1 MGTLDKRGWVG
12 ISALAVGVVILLI
25 VIFSSVRDAGQQF
38 LNLFRVQQVQTIQIT
53 QEFLDSLPEP
63 DAELIHWVEEP
74 SGDGEGREV
83 TLAEAEEALGFRLA
97 QLSELPDILQADPKV
112 MITDAEEA
120 SFSIDLPV
128 ARNYIWAL
136 GGDGAILPD
145 ELEGAIFRITV
156 PRVGMLFYAAKDNPD
171 QGVRLL
177 QTTSPTLA
185 TPSEIDMDAIRTEL
199 LKLSILPPELAE
211 QLRAVENWEQT
222 LLLPLVEGMSEEVNV
237 GSATAVRFF
246 GMDDEDRMLVWVV
259 QDRIHVLST
268 NVPDLDLAAW
278 RRTSGKEAL
287 PLTTESAG
295 DDRILAA

>member
-1 MGTLDKRGWVG
+1 MGTLDRRGWVG

-97 QLSELPDILQADPKV
+97 QLSDLPDILQADPKV
-112 MITDAEEA
+112 MITDAAEA

-156 PRVGMLFYAAKDNPD
+156 PQVGMLFYASKDNPD

-199 LKLSILPPELAE
+199 LELSILSPELAD
-211 QLRAVENWEQT
+211 QLRAVEDWEQT

-259 QDRIHVLST
+259 RDRIHVLST
-268 NVPDLDLAAW
+268 NVPDLNLADLAENV
-278 RRTSGKEAL
+278 R
-287 PLTTESAG
+287 
-295 DDRILAA
+295 

>member
-1 MGTLDKRGWVG
+1 MDTLDRRAWVG
-12 ISALAVGVVILLI
+12 ISALAIGVVILLI

-63 DAELIHWVEEP
+63 DAELIQWVEEP

-83 TLAEAEEALGFRLA
+83 TLVEAEEALGFRLA
-97 QLSELPDILQADPKV
+97 QLSALPDILQADPKV

-145 ELEGAIFRITV
+145 ELEGAIFRVTV

-185 TPSEIDMDAIRTEL
+185 TPSEINMDAIRTEL

-222 LLLPLVEGMSEEVNV
+222 LLLPLVEGVSEEVSV

-268 NVPDLDLAAW
+268 NVPDLDLAA
-278 RRTSGKEAL
+278 
-287 PLTTESAG
+287 
-295 DDRILAA
+295 LAENVR

>member
-1 MGTLDKRGWVG
+1 MGTLDRRGWVG

-38 LNLFRVQQVQTIQIT
+38 LNLFRVQEVQTIQIT

-63 DAELIHWVEEP
+63 DADLIQWVEEP
-74 SGDGEGREV
+74 SGDGEAREV
-83 TLAEAEEALGFRLA
+83 TLAEAEEALGYRLA
-97 QLSELPDILQADPKV
+97 QLSEVPESLLAEPQV
-112 MITDAEEA
+112 MITDETEA
-120 SFSIDLPV
+120 SFSIDLAV

-156 PRVGMLFYAAKDNPD
+156 PQVAMLFYATQDNPN

-199 LKLSILPPELAE
+199 LELSILPPELAD
-211 QLRAVENWEQT
+211 QLRAVEDWEQT
-222 LLLPLVEGMSEEVNV
+222 LLLPLVEGMSEEVSV

-259 QDRIHVLST
+259 RDRIHVLST
-268 NVPDLDLAAW
+268 NVPDLDLAA
-278 RRTSGKEAL
+278 
-287 PLTTESAG
+287 
-295 DDRILAA
+295 LAENVR

>member
-1 MGTLDKRGWVG
+1 MGTLDRRSWVG

-63 DAELIHWVEEP
+63 DAELIQWVEEP
-74 SGDGEGREV
+74 SDDGEAREV
-83 TLAEAEEALGFRLA
+83 TFAEAEEALGFRLA
-97 QLSELPDILQADPKV
+97 QLSELPESLQAEPQV
-112 MITDAEEA
+112 MITDETEA
-120 SFSIDLPV
+120 SFSIDLAV

-145 ELEGAIFRITV
+145 ELEGAIFRVTMPQV
-156 PRVGMLFYAAKDNPD
+156 AMLFYATQDNPE

-185 TPSEIDMDAIRTEL
+185 TPSELDMDAIRTEL
-199 LKLSILPPELAE
+199 LELSILPPELAE
-211 QLRAVENWEQT
+211 QLRAVEDWEET
-222 LLLPLVEGMSEEVNV
+222 LLLPLVEGMSEEVNI
-237 GSATAVRFF
+237 GSTTAVRFF

-259 QDRIHVLST
+259 RDRIHVLST
-268 NVPDLDLAAW
+268 NVPDLDLAA
-278 RRTSGKEAL
+278 
-287 PLTTESAG
+287 
-295 DDRILAA
+295 LAENVR

>member
-1 MGTLDKRGWVG
+1 METLDRRALVG
-12 ISALAVGVVILLI
+12 LSALAVGVVILLI

-83 TLAEAEEALGFRLA
+83 TLAEAEEALGFRLV
-97 QLSELPDILQADPKV
+97 QLSEVPDILQADPKV

-145 ELEGAIFRITV
+145 ELEGAIFRVTV

-177 QTTSPTLA
+177 QTTSPMLA
-185 TPSEIDMDAIRTEL
+185 TPSEINMDAIRTEL

-211 QLRAVENWEQT
+211 QLRAVEDWEQT
-222 LLLPLVEGMSEEVNV
+222 LLLPLVEGMSEEVSV

-268 NVPDLDLAAW
+268 NVPDLDLAA
-278 RRTSGKEAL
+278 
-287 PLTTESAG
+287 
-295 DDRILAA
+295 LAENVR

>member
-1 MGTLDKRGWVG
+1 MGTLDRRGWVG

-112 MITDAEEA
+112 MITDAAEA

-211 QLRAVENWEQT
+211 QLRAVEDWEQT

-237 GSATAVRFF
+237 SARRPRCGSLAWTTKIACSSGLSRIEFTSLA
-246 GMDDEDRMLVWVV
+246 RMSPTSIWRL
-259 QDRIHVLST
+259 
-268 NVPDLDLAAW
+268 W

-287 PLTTESAG
+287 PLTAE
-295 DDRILAA
+295 

>member
-1 MGTLDKRGWVG
+1 MGTLDRRGWVG

-63 DAELIHWVEEP
+63 DAELIQWVEEP
-74 SGDGEGREV
+74 SDDGEAREV
-83 TLAEAEEALGFRLA
+83 TLAEAEEALGFRPA
-97 QLSELPDILQADPKV
+97 QLSEVPESLQAEPQV
-112 MITDAEEA
+112 MITDETEA
-120 SFSIDLPV
+120 SFSIDLAV

-156 PRVGMLFYAAKDNPD
+156 PQVAMLFYATQDNPN

-199 LKLSILPPELAE
+199 LELSILPPELAD
-211 QLRAVENWEQT
+211 QLRAVEDWEQT
-222 LLLPLVEGMSEEVNV
+222 LLLPLVEGMSEEVSV

-259 QDRIHVLST
+259 RDRIHVLST
-268 NVPDLDLAAW
+268 NVPDLDLAA
-278 RRTSGKEAL
+278 
-287 PLTTESAG
+287 
-295 DDRILAA
+295 LAENVR

>member
-1 MGTLDKRGWVG
+1 MGTLDRRGWVG
-12 ISALAVGVVILLI
+12 LSALAVGVVILLI

-38 LNLFRVQQVQTIQIT
+38 LNLFRVQEVQTIQIT

-63 DAELIHWVEEP
+63 DAELIQWVEEP
-74 SGDGEGREV
+74 SGDGEAREV

-97 QLSELPDILQADPKV
+97 QLSEVPESLLAEPQV
-112 MITDAEEA
+112 MITDETEA
-120 SFSIDLPV
+120 SFSIDLAV

-156 PRVGMLFYAAKDNPD
+156 PQVAMLFYATQDNPD

-185 TPSEIDMDAIRTEL
+185 TPSEINMDAIRTEL

-211 QLRAVENWEQT
+211 QLRAVEDWEQT
-222 LLLPLVEGMSEEVNV
+222 LLLPLVEGMSEEVSV

-259 QDRIHVLST
+259 RDRIHVLST
-268 NVPDLDLAAW
+268 NVPDLNLADLAENV
-278 RRTSGKEAL
+278 K
-287 PLTTESAG
+287 
-295 DDRILAA
+295 

>member
-1 MGTLDKRGWVG
+1 M
-12 ISALAVGVVILLI
+12 GVVILLI

-38 LNLFRVQQVQTIQIT
+38 LNLFRVQEVQTIQIT

-63 DAELIHWVEEP
+63 DAELIQWVEEP
-74 SGDGEGREV
+74 SGDGEAREV
-83 TLAEAEEALGFRLA
+83 TLAEAEEALGFRPA
-97 QLSELPDILQADPKV
+97 QLSEVPESLLAEPQV
-112 MITDAEEA
+112 MITDATEA
-120 SFSIDLPV
+120 SFSIDLAV

-145 ELEGAIFRITV
+145 ELEGAIFRVTMPQV
-156 PRVGMLFYAAKDNPD
+156 AMLFYATQDNPD

-199 LKLSILPPELAE
+199 LELSILPPELAD
-211 QLRAVENWEQT
+211 QLRAVEDWEQT
-222 LLLPLVEGMSEEVNV
+222 LLLPLVEGVSEEVSV

-259 QDRIHVLST
+259 RDRIHVLST
-268 NVPDLDLAAW
+268 NVPDLDLAA
-278 RRTSGKEAL
+278 
-287 PLTTESAG
+287 
-295 DDRILAA
+295 LAENVR

>member
-1 MGTLDKRGWVG
+1 MGTLDRRGWVG

-63 DAELIHWVEEP
+63 DAELIQWVEEP

-97 QLSELPDILQADPKV
+97 QLSELPDTLQAEPQV
-112 MITDAEEA
+112 MITDEAEA
-120 SFSIDLPV
+120 SFSIDLAV

-145 ELEGAIFRITV
+145 ELEGAIFRVTMPQV
-156 PRVGMLFYAAKDNPD
+156 AMLFYATQDNPE

-185 TPSEIDMDAIRTEL
+185 TPSELDMDAIRTEL
-199 LKLSILPPELAE
+199 LELVHLASGIG
-211 QLRAVENWEQT
+211 R
-222 LLLPLVEGMSEEVNV
+222 
-237 GSATAVRFF
+237 ATAGGRRL
-246 GMDDEDRMLVWVV
+246 GRDAA
-259 QDRIHVLST
+259 
-268 NVPDLDLAAW
+268 LALGG
-278 RRTSGKEAL
+278 RYV
-287 PLTTESAG
+287 
-295 DDRILAA
+295 

>member
-1 MGTLDKRGWVG
+1 MGALDKRGWVG

-74 SGDGEGREV
+74 TGDGEGREV

-97 QLSELPDILQADPKV
+97 QLSDLPDILQADPKV
-112 MITDAEEA
+112 MVTDAAEA

-156 PRVGMLFYAAKDNPD
+156 PRVGMLFYASKDNPD
-171 QGVRLL
+171 KGVRLL
-177 QTTSPTLA
+177 QTTSPTLS

-211 QLRAVENWEQT
+211 QLRAVEDWEQT
-222 LLLPLVEGMSEEVNV
+222 LLLPLVEGMSEEVSV

-268 NVPDLDLAAW
+268 NVPDLDLAA
-278 RRTSGKEAL
+278 
-287 PLTTESAG
+287 
-295 DDRILAA
+295 LAENVR

>member
-1 MGTLDKRGWVG
+1 MGTLDRRGWVG

-38 LNLFRVQQVQTIQIT
+38 LNLFRVQEVQTIQIT

-63 DAELIHWVEEP
+63 DAELIQWIEEP
-74 SGDGEGREV
+74 SDDGEAREV
-83 TLAEAEEALGFRLA
+83 TLAEAEEALGFRPA
-97 QLSELPDILQADPKV
+97 QLSEVPDILQADPKV
-112 MITDAEEA
+112 MVTDETEA
-120 SFSIDLPV
+120 SFSIDLAV

-156 PRVGMLFYAAKDNPD
+156 PQVGMLFYAAKDNPD

-185 TPSEIDMDAIRTEL
+185 TPSKIDMDAIRTEL
-199 LKLSILPPELAE
+199 LELSILPPELAD
-211 QLRAVENWEQT
+211 QLRAVEDWEQT
-222 LLLPLVEGMSEEVNV
+222 LLLPLVEGMSEEVSV

-246 GMDDEDRMLVWVV
+246 GIDDEDRMLVWVV
-259 QDRIHVLST
+259 RDRIHVLST
-268 NVPDLDLAAW
+268 NVPDLDL
-278 RRTSGKEAL
+278 TAL
-287 PLTTESAG
+287 AEKV
-295 DDRILAA
+295 R

>member
-1 MGTLDKRGWVG
+1 MGTLDRRGWVG

-53 QEFLDSLPEP
+53 QEFLDSLPDP
-63 DAELIHWVEEP
+63 DAELIQWVEEP

-112 MITDAEEA
+112 MITDAAEA

-185 TPSEIDMDAIRTEL
+185 TPSEINMDAIRTEL

-222 LLLPLVEGMSEEVNV
+222 LLLPLVEGMSEEVSV

-268 NVPDLDLAAW
+268 NVPDLDL
-278 RRTSGKEAL
+278 TAL
-287 PLTTESAG
+287 AEKV
-295 DDRILAA
+295 R

>member
-1 MGTLDKRGWVG
+1 MSAFDRRGWVG

-38 LNLFRVQQVQTIQIT
+38 LNLFRVQEVQTIQIT

-74 SGDGEGREV
+74 SGDGEAREV
-83 TLAEAEEALGFRLA
+83 TLAEAEEALGFRPA
-97 QLSELPDILQADPKV
+97 QLSEVPESLLAEPQV
-112 MITDAEEA
+112 MITDETEA
-120 SFSIDLPV
+120 SFSIDLAV

-156 PRVGMLFYAAKDNPD
+156 PQVAMLFYATQDNPD

-211 QLRAVENWEQT
+211 QLRAVEDWEQT
-222 LLLPLVEGMSEEVNV
+222 LLLPLVEGMSEEVSV

-268 NVPDLDLAAW
+268 NVPDLDL
-278 RRTSGKEAL
+278 TAL
-287 PLTTESAG
+287 AEKV
-295 DDRILAA
+295 R

>member
-1 MGTLDKRGWVG
+1 MGTLDRRGWVG
-12 ISALAVGVVILLI
+12 LSALAVGVVILLI

-63 DAELIHWVEEP
+63 DAELIQWVEEP

-97 QLSELPDILQADPKV
+97 QLSELPESLQAEPQV
-112 MITDAEEA
+112 MITDETEA
-120 SFSIDLPV
+120 SFSIDLAV

-145 ELEGAIFRITV
+145 EMEGAIFRVTMPQV
-156 PRVGMLFYAAKDNPD
+156 AMLFYATQDNPE

-185 TPSEIDMDAIRTEL
+185 TPSELDMDAIRTEL
-199 LKLSILPPELAE
+199 LELSILPPELAE
-211 QLRAVENWEQT
+211 QLRAVEDWEET
-222 LLLPLVEGMSEEVNV
+222 LLLPLVEGMSEEVNI

-259 QDRIHVLST
+259 RDRIHVLST
-268 NVPDLDLAAW
+268 NVPDLDLAA
-278 RRTSGKEAL
+278 
-287 PLTTESAG
+287 
-295 DDRILAA
+295 LAENVR

>member
-1 MGTLDKRGWVG
+1 MGTLDRRGWVG

-53 QEFLDSLPEP
+53 QEFLDSLPDP

-156 PRVGMLFYAAKDNPD
+156 PQVGMLFYASKDNPD

-199 LKLSILPPELAE
+199 LELSILPPELAE
-211 QLRAVENWEQT
+211 QLRAVEDWEQT
-222 LLLPLVEGMSEEVNV
+222 LLLPLVEGMSEEVSV

-246 GMDDEDRMLVWVV
+246 GIDDEDRMLVWVV
-259 QDRIHVLST
+259 RDRIHVLST
-268 NVPDLDLAAW
+268 NVPDLNLADLAENV
-278 RRTSGKEAL
+278 R
-287 PLTTESAG
+287 
-295 DDRILAA
+295 

>member
-1 MGTLDKRGWVG
+1 MGTLDRRGWVG

-74 SGDGEGREV
+74 TGDGEGREV

-97 QLSELPDILQADPKV
+97 QLSDLPDILQADPKV
-112 MITDAEEA
+112 MITDAAEA

-156 PRVGMLFYAAKDNPD
+156 PRVGMLFYASKDNPD

-199 LKLSILPPELAE
+199 LELSILSPELAD
-211 QLRAVENWEQT
+211 QLRAVEDWEQT
-222 LLLPLVEGMSEEVNV
+222 LLLPLVEGMSEEVSV

-268 NVPDLDLAAW
+268 NVPDLDLA
-278 RRTSGKEAL
+278 
-287 PLTTESAG
+287 
-295 DDRILAA
+295 DLAENVR

>member
-1 MGTLDKRGWVG
+1 MGTLDRRGWVG

-38 LNLFRVQQVQTIQIT
+38 LNLFRVQEVQTIQIT

-63 DAELIHWVEEP
+63 DAELIQWVEEP
-74 SGDGEGREV
+74 SGDGEAREV

-97 QLSELPDILQADPKV
+97 QLSDLPDILQADPKV
-112 MITDAEEA
+112 MVTDAAEA
-120 SFSIDLPV
+120 SFSIDLAV

-145 ELEGAIFRITV
+145 ELEGAIFRVTMPQV
-156 PRVGMLFYAAKDNPD
+156 AMLFYATQDNPD

-185 TPSEIDMDAIRTEL
+185 TPSELDMDAIRTEL
-199 LKLSILPPELAE
+199 LELSILPPELAD
-211 QLRAVENWEQT
+211 QLRAVEDWEQT
-222 LLLPLVEGMSEEVNV
+222 LLLPLVEGMSEEVSV

-268 NVPDLDLAAW
+268 NVPDLDLAA
-278 RRTSGKEAL
+278 
-287 PLTTESAG
+287 
-295 DDRILAA
+295 LAENVR